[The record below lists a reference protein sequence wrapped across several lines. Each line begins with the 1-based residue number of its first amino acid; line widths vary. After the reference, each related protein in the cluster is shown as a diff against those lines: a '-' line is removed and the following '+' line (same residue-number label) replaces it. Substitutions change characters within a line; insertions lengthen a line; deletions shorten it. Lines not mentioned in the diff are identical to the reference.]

1 MYIFYVGVPLF
12 MMLTGYLNA
21 NKTPTKQYY
30 RGMVRV
36 LVAYL
41 VFSVIT
47 ILFRKYYLG
56 EEYTWL
62 HWGMKILNYTGIP
75 YAWYIE
81 MWIGLALLTPF
92 LNYMYK
98 AIPSKKQK
106 ILLLVTLFVM
116 TSLPKFLNRS
126 GLDVIPAYYEQALYP
141 LMYYFL
147 GNFIR
152 EYKPRVKFWQGCVIV
167 LSIALVT
174 PIVSLLHLAGPNI
187 LWLGGGPDGIFCF
200 LIALVIFIMLYNK
213 DITSTQIK
221 RWVTH
226 CSLVSLEMYL
236 CCYMF
241 DKLYYPYF
249 LERFFQTQSQF
260 FLWFF
265 IIVPMIFISSYV
277 VASIYRLITSRI
289 VLYFKYH
296 DS

>member
-1 MYIFYVGVPLF
+1 MNPITNPLSTRICGCDLIRVVAIFFVIAGHFFELHTPFKRLPFNGASMFIQCMLLYIFYVGVPLF

-152 EYKPRVKFWQGCVIV
+152 EYKPQVKFWQGCVIV

-187 LWLGGGPDGIFCF
+187 LWLGGGQMAYF
-200 LIALVIFIMLYNK
+200 
-213 DITSTQIK
+213 
-221 RWVTH
+221 
-226 CSLVSLEMYL
+226 VS
-236 CCYMF
+236 
-241 DKLYYPYF
+241 
-249 LERFFQTQSQF
+249 
-260 FLWFF
+260 
-265 IIVPMIFISSYV
+265 
-277 VASIYRLITSRI
+277 
-289 VLYFKYH
+289 
-296 DS
+296 